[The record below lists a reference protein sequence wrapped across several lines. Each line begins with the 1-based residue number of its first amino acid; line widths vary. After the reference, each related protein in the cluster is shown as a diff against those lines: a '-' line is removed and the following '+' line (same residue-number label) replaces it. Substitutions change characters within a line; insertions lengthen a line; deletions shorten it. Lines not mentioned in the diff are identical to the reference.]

1 MGSFLLIRQYPA
13 DSRFIKGSVILYL
26 FCCRPLSV
34 RQDHLRIFDI
44 YCTCAQ
50 SLREAY
56 CMSLALLAHALL
68 PRFALLSVCARII
81 LKVGE
86 LTAKAESRLATS
98 TLKQRGT

>member
-1 MGSFLLIRQYPA
+1 
-13 DSRFIKGSVILYL
+13 
-26 FCCRPLSV
+26 
-34 RQDHLRIFDI
+34 
-44 YCTCAQ
+44 
-50 SLREAY
+50 
-56 CMSLALLAHALL
+56 MSLALLAHSLL